1 MVENREQAIQIILTH
16 EGYKSNL
23 QGDPGRFTIWGISS
37 RYHPKDV
44 EAMQAMSM
52 EDAKEYARA
61 FYRRLW
67 NDSLCDHYQFP
78 LDIIMFDMI
87 VNHDLVTA
95 KALMER
101 SADWK
106 DLLLQRLRYYQ
117 KLRKGKWDGRGG
129 WINRTLALYV
139 IAKQG
144 GAV

>member
-1 MVENREQAIQIILTH
+1 MVENRERSIDLVFVN

-23 QGDPGRFTIWGISS
+23 KGDPGKFTMFGISS
-37 RYHPKDV
+37 RYHPKEV
-44 EAMQAMSM
+44 EAMSGMSM

-78 LDIIMFDMI
+78 LDIIMFDLI
-87 VNHDLVTA
+87 VNHDLATA

-101 SADWK
+101 SNDWK
-106 DLLLQRLRYYQ
+106 DLLLQRERYYQ
-117 KLRKGKWDGRGG
+117 KLCNRKWDGRGG
-129 WINRTLALYV
+129 WINRTLDLYV